1 MTNVLAPGAKR
12 NRPFRGRPFSDS
24 RHSGTE
30 KGSPAANQQSQATIV
45 AQFWIKATLPR

>member
-30 KGSPAANQQSQATIV
+30 KGSRAAKKQRKATIV
-45 AQFWIKATLPR
+45 ALFWNKATLPR